1 MFGLITSFSKKLMEY
16 MLNINSLFKSLLGN
30 VSLFAQKNRENFLK
44 EENQVYKMRALEY
57 HQPEYFEEFD
67 NNDLI

>member
-1 MFGLITSFSKKLMEY
+1 